1 LQSFLSND
9 LEGTAAMRNLKTTL
23 LLGAASF
30 GLALAQPAAAQDLTI
45 AIGGSVTSLDP
56 HFYNASP
63 NNGLGT
69 HFFDR
74 LTELDAN
81 AQIKPMLAESWKVI
95 EPTLWEFKLRP
106 GVKWHDGRDFTAEDV
121 AFTIKRA
128 PNVPNSP
135 GGFGAFVRGVQ
146 RVEIVDPLTIRFHTA
161 APYPMLPT
169 DFAQVLVISRHAGE
183 GATTEDYN
191 SGKAVIGTGPYKFS
205 AYTPGSRTRLVRND
219 AYWGGKPDWANVDY
233 RVISSAP
240 ARTAAILSGDVDVI
254 DTVPSSDIP
263 KLEKDGKVQLS
274 SIQGLRLIY
283 ASFDRS
289 RTDNPVFVTDND
301 GKPLA
306 TNPFNDVR
314 VRRALSVAINRDAL
328 AERVMENTAKPAGQW
343 LPPGAYSYNPE
354 VKPLVQDVEGA
365 KKLLA
370 EAGFPQGFKMT
381 LHTPN
386 DRYPNDAKTAQAVA
400 QMWTR
405 AGVQTTVEALPWS
418 AYSMRANRQEFGV
431 RITGWSSSSGEASSA
446 LVNIVG
452 TYDPEKRF
460 GASNGSRYSNP
471 ELDALTLK
479 AGSTMD
485 DAERE
490 KLLQQAI
497 KMAIDDVALV
507 PLHQLVNTWAVRKG
521 LQHSPRMDE
530 RTRAM
535 DLKPAKG

>member
-1 LQSFLSND
+1 MSVSLP
-9 LEGTAAMRNLKTTL
+9 RLKSAL
-23 LLGAASF
+23 LMGAA
-30 GLALAQPAAAQDLTI
+30 GLGLVFAQPVLAQNLTI

-63 NNGLGT
+63 NNGLAT

-74 LTELDAN
+74 LTEMDSN
-81 AQIKPMLAESWKVI
+81 AQLRPMLAESWKVI

-106 GVKWHDGRDFTAEDV
+106 GVKWHDGRDFTADDV
-121 AFTIKRA
+121 AFTIERA

-146 RVEIVDPLTIRFHTA
+146 RVEIVDPLTIRIHTA
-161 APYPMLPT
+161 TPYPMLPN
-169 DFAQVLVISRHAGE
+169 DFAQVAIISRHVGQ
-183 GATTEDYN
+183 GASTEDYN
-191 SGKAVIGTGPYKFS
+191 SGKAVIGTGPYRFNN
-205 AYTPGSRTRLVRND
+205 YTPGSRTGMVRND
-219 AYWGGKPDWANVDY
+219 AYWGGKPDWATVDF

-263 KLEKDGKVQLS
+263 KLSKESKVQIT
-274 SIQGLRLIY
+274 SIQGLRVIY
-283 ASFDRS
+283 LSFDRS
-289 RTDNPVFVTDND
+289 RTDNPVFVTNNA

-306 TNPFNDVR
+306 TNPFNDLR
-314 VRRALSVAINRDAL
+314 VRRALSMAISREGL

-343 LPPGAYSYNPE
+343 LPPGAYSYNPAIQPPE
-354 VKPLVQDVEGA
+354 QDIEGA

-370 EAGFPQGFKMT
+370 EAGFPQGFKVT

-386 DRYPNDAKTAQAVA
+386 DRYPNDAKTSQAVA

-418 AYSMRANRQEFGV
+418 AYSVRANRQEFGV
-431 RITGWSSSSGEASSA
+431 RLTGWSSTSAEASSA

-479 AGSTMD
+479 AGTTMD
-485 DAERE
+485 DKERE
-490 KLLQQAI
+490 KLLQDAV

-535 DLKPAKG
+535 DIKPAKG